1 MGEQVRKVIPEDE
14 AAATGLVIGGMLED
28 LAAET
33 QADPSPYRKPAPEH
47 LSPFQR
53 DMRAINDDE
62 YEERSKIRSVKWI
75 FLWALLAALG
85 GCRHYSG
92 VHHGEGSNE
101 PDTTETNP
109 QAAVAGA
116 QPVPAAPVPQGQEA
130 APEGPAACVVP
141 PTSLTVAST
150 ETLRDRGVND
160 PAMFLVQWDAGVIN
174 NSGEPIL
181 VTARIASSDSE
192 AGGDW
197 EGTFAR
203 VPAGEAYLWPMS
215 YVTNNA
221 GGAAGPTQW
230 RYVDPGPG
238 RAGQP

>member
-1 MGEQVRKVIPEDE
+1 MVGAQ
-14 AAATGLVIGGMLED
+14 
-28 LAAET
+28 
-33 QADPSPYRKPAPEH
+33 Q
-47 LSPFQR
+47 
-53 DMRAINDDE
+53 
-62 YEERSKIRSVKWI
+62 
-75 FLWALLAALG
+75 
-85 GCRHYSG
+85 
-92 VHHGEGSNE
+92 

-230 RYVDPGPG
+230 RYVDQVLAVRDSPECEDLLMIPTDGMAKSAIPAVVP
-238 RAGQP
+238 RLPANAQIARP